1 MTAAVPI
8 SRHWVIVLHNGDIVI
23 DWGEGVFQDVIS
35 GAFLPTVDQAG
46 SHAIQNDEC
55 AWLESSGV
63 IQGYDAAQVY
73 VTHLPMRQRE
83 SLE

>member
-8 SRHWVIVLHNGDIVI
+8 NRHWVIVLHNGDVII
-23 DWGEGVFQDVIS
+23 DWGDGVFQDIIS
-35 GAFLPTVDQAG
+35 GAFVPAVEQAG

-63 IQGYDAAQVY
+63 IQGFDATQVY
-73 VTHLPMRQRE
+73 VTQLPLRHRE
-83 SLE
+83 PLE